1 MASSRPS
8 FVCATPRQHGLY
20 FLAVFRSQRPAR
32 PARSFKKRAH
42 RRLKAWMNGCGQ
54 NLLHT
59 ARPGSCRHDAD
70 WAAAGTLSGSP
81 ANITGPGAHD
91 AFSQIVSDE
100 FWIFERWITPDKL
113 FFCQNPRTFLEKDQP
128 ADQAA
133 DQPRAKLIKCNL
145 VQRTTLRTTLRTTWS
160 APLRQTGRSPKRT
173 AQT

>member
-113 FFCQNPRTFLEKDQP
+113 LFLSKPTNIFGKGP
-128 ADQAA
+128 ASG
-133 DQPRAKLIKCNL
+133 PGGGPTKSKIN
-145 VQRTTLRTTLRTTWS
+145 
-160 APLRQTGRSPKRT
+160 
-173 AQT
+173 